1 MFAKQGSLISGWCM
15 SATSIERYERLVK
28 IFEGHQDEGVGFIDD
43 GGVEA
48 GEVDLGG
55 CLAANAWEFRI
66 LDSLS
71 SSILIHIGGGYSL
84 LREEDGFFQS

>member
-1 MFAKQGSLISGWCM
+1 M

-28 IFEGHQDEGVGFIDD
+28 LFESVQDEEVGFVGD

-48 GEVDLGG
+48 GEVDFGG
-55 CLAANAWEFRI
+55 GFAANAWEFRI

-71 SSILIHIGGGYSL
+71 SSILIHIGVVIPYRMKNMEFLG
-84 LREEDGFFQS
+84 